1 MNAIT
6 ANYDESW
13 KEALSEY
20 FDSFLDF
27 FFSPIYQQID
37 WTKIPQALDKE
48 LQQITASSDT
58 EKCVAD
64 KLYQVWLLDQQEIW
78 ILIHIEI
85 QSQYDRDFSQRMY
98 IYNYRAFDLYQKP
111 VVSLAILGDERVNW
125 RPNRYEFKFGG
136 YELMLK
142 FPMVKLLD
150 YESCWED
157 LVLNT
162 NPFAMIVMAH
172 LKTKATT
179 ANPEQRA
186 ESKWLLVRGLYDRGL
201 EREQIIKLFQII
213 DRMMTLPNP
222 LQQNLDF
229 KIQKF
234 EEERTMPLLSNM
246 ELRGLERGKEIG
258 KEIGALR
265 KAQDDIKTVL
275 QIRLGQ
281 VPSDIEEA
289 LNNISDLSIL
299 EEMLKYAVIVNSL
312 KEFRQSLANI

>member
-58 EKCVAD
+58 EKCIAD

-125 RPNRYEFKFGG
+125 RPNSYDFKFGG

-150 YESCWED
+150 YESRWED

-172 LKTKATT
+172 LKTKATIS
-179 ANPEQRA
+179 NPEKRA

-213 DRMMTLPNP
+213 DRMMTLPNL
-222 LQQNLDF
+222 LQQSLDF

-246 ELRGLERGKEIG
+246 ELRGV
-258 KEIGALR
+258 EIGALR

-289 LNNISDLSIL
+289 LNNLSDLSIL
-299 EEMLKYAVIVNSL
+299 EEMLKSAVIVNSFD
-312 KEFRQSLANI
+312 EFKQSLGNM